1 MSNNIGRGFAE
12 IAHAARIAEEED
24 IISILRQL
32 IPRIHGLPYRRNC
45 NTPGHRVRSLCYR
58 MWAES
63 EREALTY
70 IEAQRKE
77 LGKG

>member
-1 MSNNIGRGFAE
+1 MTISRMFSE
-12 IAHAARIAEEED
+12 IAHAATIAEEQNIMAEL
-24 IISILRQL
+24 SRL
-32 IPRIHGLPYRRNC
+32 IPRIHALPYRRNC